1 MAYAILR
8 VEKTKNTSIAGKNSH
23 NMRLRKTHNA
33 DPNLKSQ
40 NRILIGSGDLRTDIN
55 ARFQATNVKTRN
67 STSVI
72 CNELV
77 LTASPEFFANSKN
90 LEDWIKVQM
99 EYLHNEYGENAIN
112 AVLHLDEQTPHIHA
126 FITPIENKNGIYKLN
141 NKSYMKKYETMQDI
155 YFKYN
160 KPLGLIRGIKKEV
173 SNAEY
178 KEVKE
183 FYSDIK
189 NIKNETELEIEN
201 NKIEK
206 IRVVETEEKKKLF
219 RDPEVVPKH
228 YTGAEVN
235 RYIRKALKPYK
246 NERKPLIARLN
257 GFKSR
262 LEHSEAELSDLR
274 QNFNRRVQERVQQ
287 EQKLAV
293 ARATAEQEQIIQ
305 NKNRKLKDMEL
316 EIIEYKRQLKE
327 NASISQRYEKYKI
340 NSDVLDLIQEHKP
353 AEFKQLFNAAIAA
366 ADAEYSQKQQNNNY
380 TPQNK
385 PKALKL

>member
-1 MAYAILR
+1 M
-8 VEKTKNTSIAGKNSH
+8 
-23 NMRLRKTHNA
+23 
-33 DPNLKSQ
+33 
-40 NRILIGSGDLRTDIN
+40 
-55 ARFQATNVKTRN
+55 
-67 STSVI
+67 
-72 CNELV
+72 
-77 LTASPEFFANSKN
+77 
-90 LEDWIKVQM
+90 
-99 EYLHNEYGENAIN
+99 
-112 AVLHLDEQTPHIHA
+112 
-126 FITPIENKNGIYKLN
+126 
-141 NKSYMKKYETMQDI
+141 
-155 YFKYN
+155 
-160 KPLGLIRGIKKEV
+160 
-173 SNAEY
+173 
-178 KEVKE
+178 
-183 FYSDIK
+183 
-189 NIKNETELEIEN
+189 
-201 NKIEK
+201 
-206 IRVVETEEKKKLF
+206 
-219 RDPEVVPKH
+219 PKH

-305 NKNRKLKDMEL
+305 NKNRKIKDMEL